1 MNDWPADKV
10 ERRAVASLIP
20 YAKNARTHS
29 PAQIGQIAASIKE
42 WGWTV
47 PVLLDERDGIIA
59 GHGRV
64 LAAKKL
70 GLVDVPCM
78 VARGWS
84 DAQRKAYALAD
95 NQLSLNAGWDEE
107 LLALEIAEL
116 QSLAFDTEL
125 IGFDDIE
132 LARILAERTGKT
144 DPDDAPEPPAVP
156 VSALGDLWL
165 LGDHRLVCG
174 DSTTVESVDKALG
187 GARPH
192 LMVTDPPYGVEYDA
206 NWRNEPEKLNL
217 RSHTA
222 LGGVNAKKR
231 NATIGKVLNDDRS
244 DWTAAWALYR
254 GDVAYVWHGERQ
266 GPDLAV
272 HFRKF
277 GFEPRNLIVW
287 AKDGLVISRG
297 HYHPQHE
304 GCWYLVRK
312 GATGHWAGDRK
323 QSTLWQIPKNRKNET
338 GHSAQKPVECMRRP
352 IENNSRPGDSVYEP
366 FSGSGTTIIAGEMTG
381 RRVLAIELS
390 PVYVDVAVERWQNF
404 TGREATHAE
413 TGETFGAIKV
423 RRHGEKAA

>member
-10 ERRAVASLIP
+10 ERRPVASLVP

-29 PAQIGQIAASIKE
+29 PAQINQIAASIKE

-47 PVLLDERDGIIA
+47 PVLLDEHDGIIA

-95 NQLSLNAGWDEE
+95 NKLALNAGWDEE

-165 LGDHRLVCG
+165 LG
-174 DSTTVESVDKALG
+174 
-187 GARPH
+187 
-192 LMVTDPPYGVEYDA
+192 
-206 NWRNEPEKLNL
+206 
-217 RSHTA
+217 
-222 LGGVNAKKR
+222 
-231 NATIGKVLNDDRS
+231 IG
-244 DWTAAWALYR
+244 
-254 GDVAYVWHGERQ
+254 
-266 GPDLAV
+266 
-272 HFRKF
+272 
-277 GFEPRNLIVW
+277 
-287 AKDGLVISRG
+287 
-297 HYHPQHE
+297 
-304 GCWYLVRK
+304 
-312 GATGHWAGDRK
+312 
-323 QSTLWQIPKNRKNET
+323 
-338 GHSAQKPVECMRRP
+338 
-352 IENNSRPGDSVYEP
+352 
-366 FSGSGTTIIAGEMTG
+366 
-381 RRVLAIELS
+381 RV
-390 PVYVDVAVERWQNF
+390 
-404 TGREATHAE
+404 
-413 TGETFGAIKV
+413 
-423 RRHGEKAA
+423 